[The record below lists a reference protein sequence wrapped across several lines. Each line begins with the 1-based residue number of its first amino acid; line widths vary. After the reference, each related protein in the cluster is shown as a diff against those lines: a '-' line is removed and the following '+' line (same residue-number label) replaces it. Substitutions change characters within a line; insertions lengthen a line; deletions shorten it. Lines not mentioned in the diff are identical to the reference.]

1 MRLSRIF
8 LIALSVLVVFCA
20 TSVFSLQRSAAKDYP
35 RITKECLDC
44 HDDVRESL
52 VGSVHEIVVD
62 SETPRVWCTGCHPG
76 AEEHM
81 QDPESSRPFNPQSAD
96 VLTAAGTCSG
106 CHTNDHQ
113 QNMQEWNVH
122 ARGGVNC
129 TGCHKVH
136 SNKRP
141 NLLKKEEPAL
151 CVDCHPKTEGDFARS
166 FRHPVFDGVM
176 KCTECHLS
184 LDLTHRDLEFRGTG
198 EVCFKCHNQF
208 QGPFPFEHQATVDYS
223 TEEGGCMNCHE
234 AHGSD
239 VPRMLAQS
247 YEAPHYGVCSQ
258 CHVVPKH
265 QMNSYHG
272 SQWAGRACNECH
284 VDIHGSYYNRFFL
297 TPALEAQGCATLGCH
312 DF

>member
-1 MRLSRIF
+1 
-8 LIALSVLVVFCA
+8 
-20 TSVFSLQRSAAKDYP
+20 
-35 RITKECLDC
+35 
-44 HDDVRESL
+44 VRESL

-239 VPRMLAQS
+239 VPRMLTQS
-247 YEAPHYGVCSQ
+247 YEGPHYELCAQ

-272 SQWAGRACNECH
+272 AQWAGRACNECH